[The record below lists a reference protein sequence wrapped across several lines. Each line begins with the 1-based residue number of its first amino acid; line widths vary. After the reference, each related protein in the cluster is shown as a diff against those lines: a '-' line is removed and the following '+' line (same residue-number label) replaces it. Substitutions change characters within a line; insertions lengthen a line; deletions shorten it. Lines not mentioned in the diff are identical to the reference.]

1 MKRDEVLKTA
11 KTAIN
16 GQRAKDYGDAYDN
29 FTRIADGWN
38 LIVKEAQ
45 CTNGYITPQHVA
57 LMLDWMKTARLLH
70 NLDSADGWVDKVGY
84 SALGSEC
91 GDRENEIQERLNL
104 FIGKVPNGNG
114 KG

>member
-1 MKRDEVLKTA
+1 MKRDEVLNKA
-11 KTAIN
+11 KELIN

-70 NLDSADGWVDKVGY
+70 KLDSADGWVDKVGY

-104 FIGKVPNGNG
+104 FLGKVPNGNG